1 MTRDVANTSLT
12 ANNFF
17 STYLWILS
25 CLCSAVALTF
35 LSLFPC
41 RDYYHSPFFVISKKG
56 RLQRKGRKIH
66 WKNEK
71 ESLRSG
77 EKMQK
82 QRGKEREKGGK
93 KGIDE
98 SKSNA
103 KKEEGV
109 LMTNVARALQSA

>member
-41 RDYYHSPFFVISKKG
+41 RDYYHFPFFVISKEG
-56 RLQRKGRKIH
+56 RLQRKERKIH

-71 ESLRSG
+71 EVERKCRNREEKRERKG
-77 EKMQK
+77 EKGN
-82 QRGKEREKGGK
+82 R
-93 KGIDE
+93 
-98 SKSNA
+98 
-103 KKEEGV
+103 
-109 LMTNVARALQSA
+109 